1 MGPFR
6 NGSVLVGVPVHR
18 HPVNLAE
25 KPLDDHRRDV
35 STTVGTIID
44 DESLLV
50 ELRIVPSREL
60 VQSLRSHIRDIDV
73 AHLAAGFLLD
83 GADVPHHPLVV
94 LKRIFIGDR
103 LDNDLAPALG
113 GRLVDGQ
120 FDKFVSF
127 SDKEPVDVVNVLK
140 RLSVNGR
147 DEIALGDIHSRFG
160 QR

>member
-18 HPVNLAE
+18 HPVNLAQ

-50 ELRIVPSREL
+50 ELRIVPACEL
-60 VQSLRSHIRDIDV
+60 VKSLRSHVRDIDV
-73 AHLAAGFLLD
+73 AYLAAGFLLD

-94 LKRIFIGDR
+94 FERIFIGDR
-103 LDNDLAPALG
+103 LDHDLASSLG
-113 GRLVDGQ
+113 GRLADGQ

-140 RLSVNGR
+140 RLSVNGC

>member
-18 HPVNLAE
+18 HPVNLAQ

-35 STTVGTIID
+35 SATVGAVID
-44 DESLLV
+44 DKSLLV

-60 VQSLRSHIRDIDV
+60 VKTLRPHVRDVDV

-103 LDNDLAPALG
+103 LDHDLASSLG
-113 GRLVDGQ
+113 G
-120 FDKFVSF
+120 
-127 SDKEPVDVVNVLK
+127 
-140 RLSVNGR
+140 
-147 DEIALGDIHSRFG
+147 
-160 QR
+160 

>member
-1 MGPFR
+1 MGSLR
-6 NGSVLVGVPVHR
+6 DGSVLVGVPVHR
-18 HPVNLAE
+18 HPVDLAQ

-35 STTVGTIID
+35 SATVGAVID

-50 ELRIVPSREL
+50 ELRIVPACEL
-60 VQSLRSHIRDIDV
+60 VKTLRPHVWDVDV
-73 AHLAAGFLLD
+73 AHLAAGLLLN
-83 GADVPHHPLVV
+83 GTDVLHNPFVM

-140 RLSVNGR
+140 RLSVNGC